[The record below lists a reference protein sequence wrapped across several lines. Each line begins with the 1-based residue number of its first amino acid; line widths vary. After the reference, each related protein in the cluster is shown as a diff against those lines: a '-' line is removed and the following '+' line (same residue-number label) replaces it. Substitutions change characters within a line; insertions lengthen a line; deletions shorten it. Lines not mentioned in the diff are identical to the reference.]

1 MKRDQYL
8 LGGLF
13 RFSDS
18 LASFLGLLKNE
29 HVLARF
35 LLNFKIKVL
44 KTLSQTSSLI
54 FIALLYVLLIIL
66 QHHGWYGIILSIYNN
81 NASTNIR
88 SLLDFFVVLKE
99 ITWRSC
105 PPAVDGLGLVF
116 LGLPLLSFLTCPVSS
131 NCIIQFKQYKDLSG
145 FQFGNH
151 LVCAK
156 EQQLDPCQTGCFFSH
171 RFN

>member
-44 KTLSQTSSLI
+44 KTLSRTSSLI

-66 QHHGWYGIILSIYNN
+66 QHHG
-81 NASTNIR
+81 
-88 SLLDFFVVLKE
+88 
-99 ITWRSC
+99 
-105 PPAVDGLGLVF
+105 
-116 LGLPLLSFLTCPVSS
+116 
-131 NCIIQFKQYKDLSG
+131 
-145 FQFGNH
+145 
-151 LVCAK
+151 
-156 EQQLDPCQTGCFFSH
+156 
-171 RFN
+171 

>member
-44 KTLSQTSSLI
+44 KTLSRTSSLI

-99 ITWRSC
+99 ITLRSC
-105 PPAVDGLGLVF
+105 PPAVDGLGFVF
-116 LGLPLLSFLTCPVSS
+116 FRPAASVVFDLSSFLKLYYTIQTIQRFVRFSVWKSPCLCKRATTWSLS
-131 NCIIQFKQYKDLSG
+131 NWM
-145 FQFGNH
+145 
-151 LVCAK
+151 
-156 EQQLDPCQTGCFFSH
+156 FFLP
-171 RFN
+171 